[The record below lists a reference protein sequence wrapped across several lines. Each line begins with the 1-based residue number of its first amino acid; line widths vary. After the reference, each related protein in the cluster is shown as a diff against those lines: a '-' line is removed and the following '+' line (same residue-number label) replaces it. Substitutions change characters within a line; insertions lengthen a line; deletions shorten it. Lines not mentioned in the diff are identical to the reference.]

1 MEFEFC
7 NEQPCIARN
16 SKCTIIIHVGD
27 IMYVGNKAY
36 WNDVFLKGV
45 NEKFSISHA
54 ELDGVGSSVNFL
66 RRKITD
72 MGDSLM
78 LTPGIS
84 VSRVVKIF

>member
-1 MEFEFC
+1 MRSFPF
-7 NEQPCIARN
+7 
-16 SKCTIIIHVGD
+16 
-27 IMYVGNKAY
+27 
-36 WNDVFLKGV
+36 
-45 NEKFSISHA
+45 SHA
-54 ELDGVGSSVNFL
+54 ELDGVASSVNFL

>member
-1 MEFEFC
+1 
-7 NEQPCIARN
+7 
-16 SKCTIIIHVGD
+16 
-27 IMYVGNKAY
+27 MYVSNKAY
-36 WNDVFLKGV
+36 WNDVFLKEMR
-45 NEKFSISHA
+45 EKFPISHA